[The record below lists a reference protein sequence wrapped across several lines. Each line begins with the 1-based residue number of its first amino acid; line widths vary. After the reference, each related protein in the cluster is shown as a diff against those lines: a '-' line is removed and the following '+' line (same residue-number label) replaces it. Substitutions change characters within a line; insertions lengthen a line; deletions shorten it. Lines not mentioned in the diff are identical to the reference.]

1 MALGKTNYVSRLV
14 SHEYDVK
21 LEVLSQLIEKEFHAE
36 KPTRGVVG
44 FDVMLPR
51 PVKVQTSVI
60 VHLLLSIRCFSCSRF
75 GLKERKTAETNGI
88 TVNFFKMSDI
98 TFGRTFKLSVGR
110 NDFFDEIIFSEI

>member
-1 MALGKTNYVSRLV
+1 MHGVRLLGDEGS
-14 SHEYDVK
+14 EYDVK

-36 KPTRGVVG
+36 KTTRGIVG

-51 PVKVQTSVI
+51 PVKVQTNVI

-75 GLKERKTAETNGI
+75 GLKERKTAETNSI